1 MKTSKQKQAT
11 KRNFALMRLQGMQT
25 NLQQI
30 IHDCKVQEIK
40 ETISTVKTYIEYA
53 EILITDTTSEEWNE
67 QRQT

>member
-40 ETISTVKTYIEYA
+40 EAISTVKTYIEYA
-53 EILITDTTSEEWNE
+53 EILISDTTSEEWNE

>member
-40 ETISTVKTYIEYA
+40 DTISTVKTYIEYT
-53 EILITDTTSEEWNE
+53 EILISDTTSEEWNE
-67 QRQT
+67 QRQA

>member
-30 IHDCKVQEIK
+30 IHNCKVQEIK
-40 ETISTVKTYIEYA
+40 EAISTVKTYIEYA
-53 EILITDTTSEEWNE
+53 EILISDTTSEEWNE